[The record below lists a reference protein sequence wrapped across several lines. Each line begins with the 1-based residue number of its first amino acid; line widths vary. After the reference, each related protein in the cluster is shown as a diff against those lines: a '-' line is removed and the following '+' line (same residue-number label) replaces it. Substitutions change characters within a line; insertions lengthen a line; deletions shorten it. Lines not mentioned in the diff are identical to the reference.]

1 MKGCKE
7 NPGSLS
13 ENEEKTNRNAGYH
26 RELQLI
32 EIREMGSI
40 SSRMTM
46 LRCSFKQI
54 TILLCVFNVLVILL
68 LLQSLLTPLFERHA
82 SYQSHR
88 SPEQLKYIKDA
99 EEIRRAMEPVDL
111 IKRVKQIQLES
122 ESGVQSQ
129 SEKEI
134 LRQKQATELSKRLTD
149 LRSSS
154 DQKALEEWRKRKI
167 ERAKKREP
175 ISIGTNA

>member
-1 MKGCKE
+1 MFE
-7 NPGSLS
+7 RSIAIIATN
-13 ENEEKTNRNAGYH
+13 NEDFID
-26 RELQLI
+26 L
-32 EIREMGSI
+32 
-40 SSRMTM
+40 
-46 LRCSFKQI
+46 SFKNSE
-54 TILLCVFNVLVILL
+54 TISFLP
-68 LLQSLLTPLFERHA
+68 LT
-82 SYQSHR
+82 
-88 SPEQLKYIKDA
+88 EQLKYIKEA

>member
-1 MKGCKE
+1 M
-7 NPGSLS
+7 
-13 ENEEKTNRNAGYH
+13 
-26 RELQLI
+26 
-32 EIREMGSI
+32 M
-40 SSRMTM
+40 
-46 LRCSFKQI
+46 RCSFKQI
-54 TILLCVFNVLVILL
+54 TILLCVFNVLAILL

-82 SYQSHR
+82 SHQSQHP
-88 SPEQLKYIKDA
+88 PEQLKYIKEA

-134 LRQKQATELSKRLTD
+134 LRQKQATELSKRLSD
-149 LRSSS
+149 LRTAG
-154 DQKALEEWRKRKI
+154 DQKALEEWRKRKM

-175 ISIGTNA
+175 INAGTNA